1 MKESIGE
8 MVRVTLRRVKF
19 VCGGRSRPVLWGEQ
33 TAQSDEPQEKKD
45 VKPPKIEAKPNI
57 DGAFVHVEASKYVGG
72 SGVLPLQAHEVDTAR
87 FFSDDVKSKDRE

>member
-33 TAQSDEPQEKKD
+33 TAQSDEPHSKKGITQYPSPTQ
-45 VKPPKIEAKPNI
+45 KRKKNM
-57 DGAFVHVEASKYVGG
+57 FHVTISK
-72 SGVLPLQAHEVDTAR
+72 
-87 FFSDDVKSKDRE
+87 